1 MSEINPFTPKDE
13 EHHGE
18 SNVFLDLN
26 KPDEATGV
34 PSAQGLGQQGGF
46 SAGPAEPSRFNGQV
60 MLAGLVFAVGVG
72 SIYSMRYIGMQAGIK
87 ESVKMVEYTASTT
100 SPDFVKRFDTVM
112 ASLEEVSYSVQFDQ
126 AINLPSQPF
135 TMKYAGVDE
144 DQILRPMIDP
154 VDPNAKM
161 QRLAQQRA
169 EQERLDQLA
178 AVQGYEDLAADLK
191 LQSLIGGSRPVA
203 RISGEP
209 VAVGMT
215 VADTFK
221 VLSIK
226 GSVVTLGVE
235 DLKFELTLGEP
246 AKRIQ

>member
-1 MSEINPFTPKDE
+1 MSEMNPFTPKDE

-26 KPDEATGV
+26 KADEATGV
-34 PSAQGLGQQGGF
+34 PSVAPGAGQQGGF
-46 SAGPAEPSRFNGQV
+46 AAAEPSRFNGQV

-72 SIYSMRYIGMQAGIK
+72 SIYAMRYIGMQAGIK

-100 SPDFVKRFDTVM
+100 NPDFVKRFDGIM
-112 ASLEEVSYSVQFDQ
+112 ESLEEVSYAVQFDKTVT
-126 AINLPSQPF
+126 LPSEPF
-135 TMKYAGVDE
+135 TMKYAGLEE
-144 DQILRPMIDP
+144 DDILRPQIDP

-169 EQERLDQLA
+169 EQARLDKMQTE
-178 AVQGYEDLAADLK
+178 QGYEDLASDLK
-191 LQSLIGGSRPVA
+191 LQSLIGGTRPVA

-209 VAVGMT
+209 VGVGMT

-221 VLSIK
+221 VISIK
-226 GSVVTLGVE
+226 GSVVTLAVE
-235 DLKFELTLGEP
+235 DMRFELALGEP
-246 AKRIQ
+246 AKRIK